1 MSLGSLVVQRNDV
14 AGGPAAQQ
22 DANQLRQTLNA
33 GDERMP
39 KAEAGDVQCAA
50 NRRAQSSLQAN
61 KGPRS
66 FRQFS
71 PPLV

>member
-39 KAEAGDVQCAA
+39 KGGS
-50 NRRAQSSLQAN
+50 RRC
-61 KGPRS
+61 PMR
-66 FRQFS
+66 R
-71 PPLV
+71 